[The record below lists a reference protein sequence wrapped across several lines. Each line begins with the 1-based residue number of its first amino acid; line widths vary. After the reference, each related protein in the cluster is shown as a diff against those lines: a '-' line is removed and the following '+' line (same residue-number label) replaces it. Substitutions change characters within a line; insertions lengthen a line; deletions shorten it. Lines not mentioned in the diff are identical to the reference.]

1 MDIQTNSKIN
11 FSSHRVT
18 VAWRQSLMKR
28 HENTRLCI
36 SDIID
41 PIDSKLHT
49 YHKTPGLMTSTQKS
63 WLKMTA
69 PPGGNRK
76 CLVFCMS
83 YIWMYSSSP
92 TARSH
97 VKPYQMG
104 LKTLIMKAYD
114 YCDFSSNA
122 ILVAWRQSSSTRRDT
137 RNYYNFGVGAS
148 TSLKPQARARPIR
161 AQARARPIRAQA
173 RALPIRA
180 QARARPIRA
189 QARARP
195 IRAQARARPIRAQ
208 ARARPIR
215 NQQFL
220 IFILLL
226 RRCAHLVPFIKSPHL
241 VPFIK
246 SPHLFQI
253 SNQPFPFKESFVC

>member
-1 MDIQTNSKIN
+1 
-11 FSSHRVT
+11 
-18 VAWRQSLMKR
+18 
-28 HENTRLCI
+28 
-36 SDIID
+36 
-41 PIDSKLHT
+41 
-49 YHKTPGLMTSTQKS
+49 
-63 WLKMTA
+63 MTA

-173 RALPIRA
+173 RA
-180 QARARPIRA
+180 RPIRA

>member
-1 MDIQTNSKIN
+1 
-11 FSSHRVT
+11 
-18 VAWRQSLMKR
+18 
-28 HENTRLCI
+28 
-36 SDIID
+36 
-41 PIDSKLHT
+41 
-49 YHKTPGLMTSTQKS
+49 
-63 WLKMTA
+63 MTA

-173 RALPIRA
+173 RA
-180 QARARPIRA
+180 RPIRA

-195 IRAQARARPIRAQ
+195 IRAQARAQARARQSELRPELGQSELRPELGQSQ

>member
-1 MDIQTNSKIN
+1 MEIQTNSKID

-36 SDIID
+36 SGIIG
-41 PIDSKLHT
+41 PIKSKLDMSD
-49 YHKTPGLMTSTQKS
+49 KSPGLMTSSQKS

-83 YIWMYSSSP
+83 YTWMYSSSP

-97 VKPYQMG
+97 VKLYQMG

-122 ILVAWRQSSSTRRDT
+122 ILVAWRQSSSTRRHT
-137 RNYYNFGVGAS
+137 RNYDNFGVGGS
-148 TSLKPQARARPIR
+148 TSLKLHLCNHSPPLQT
-161 AQARARPIRAQA
+161 
-173 RALPIRA
+173 
-180 QARARPIRA
+180 
-189 QARARP
+189 
-195 IRAQARARPIRAQ
+195 
-208 ARARPIR
+208 
-215 NQQFL
+215 F
-220 IFILLL
+220 
-226 RRCAHLVPFIKSPHL
+226 RCAVAY
-241 VPFIK
+241 
-246 SPHLFQI
+246 
-253 SNQPFPFKESFVC
+253 NGND

>member
-1 MDIQTNSKIN
+1 
-11 FSSHRVT
+11 
-18 VAWRQSLMKR
+18 
-28 HENTRLCI
+28 
-36 SDIID
+36 
-41 PIDSKLHT
+41 
-49 YHKTPGLMTSTQKS
+49 
-63 WLKMTA
+63 
-69 PPGGNRK
+69 
-76 CLVFCMS
+76 
-83 YIWMYSSSP
+83 MYSSSP

-173 RALPIRA
+173 RA
-180 QARARPIRA
+180 
-189 QARARP
+189 RP

-215 NQQFL
+215 NSAVLNFQ
-220 IFILLL
+220 LLL
-226 RRCAHLVPFIKSPHL
+226 RPDVLTWFHSSELHTWFHSAR
-241 VPFIK
+241 
-246 SPHLFQI
+246 PHLFQI

>member
-49 YHKTPGLMTSTQKS
+49 YHKTPSLMTSTQKS

-148 TSLKPQARARPIR
+148 TSLKPQGQSSA
-161 AQARARPIRAQA
+161 
-173 RALPIRA
+173 
-180 QARARPIRA
+180 
-189 QARARP
+189 
-195 IRAQARARPIRAQ
+195 
-208 ARARPIR
+208 
-215 NQQFL
+215 NQSSGESSANQSSGQSSANQSSGQSSANQSSGQSSANQKPAVLNFHSPTSEMCTPGS
-220 IFILLL
+220 IHQITTPGSI
-226 RRCAHLVPFIKSPHL
+226 HQITTPVPDTQSTIPL
-241 VPFIK
+241 
-246 SPHLFQI
+246 
-253 SNQPFPFKESFVC
+253 

>member
-173 RALPIRA
+173 RA
-180 QARARPIRA
+180 RPIRA

>member
-1 MDIQTNSKIN
+1 MEIQTNSKID

-28 HENTRLCI
+28 HENARLCI
-36 SDIID
+36 SGIIG
-41 PIDSKLHT
+41 PIKSKLDMSD
-49 YHKTPGLMTSTQKS
+49 KSPGLMTSTQKS

-83 YIWMYSSSP
+83 YTWMYSSSP

-97 VKPYQMG
+97 VKLYQMG

-137 RNYYNFGVGAS
+137 RNYYNFGVGGS
-148 TSLKPQARARPIR
+148 TSLKLQ
-161 AQARARPIRAQA
+161 
-173 RALPIRA
+173 LPTTEM
-180 QARARPIRA
+180 
-189 QARARP
+189 
-195 IRAQARARPIRAQ
+195 
-208 ARARPIR
+208 
-215 NQQFL
+215 
-220 IFILLL
+220 
-226 RRCAHLVPFIKSPHL
+226 IKT
-241 VPFIK
+241 
-246 SPHLFQI
+246 
-253 SNQPFPFKESFVC
+253 

>member
-1 MDIQTNSKIN
+1 
-11 FSSHRVT
+11 
-18 VAWRQSLMKR
+18 
-28 HENTRLCI
+28 
-36 SDIID
+36 
-41 PIDSKLHT
+41 
-49 YHKTPGLMTSTQKS
+49 
-63 WLKMTA
+63 
-69 PPGGNRK
+69 
-76 CLVFCMS
+76 
-83 YIWMYSSSP
+83 MYSSSP

-173 RALPIRA
+173 RA
-180 QARARPIRA
+180 
-189 QARARP
+189 
-195 IRAQARARPIRAQ
+195 RPIRAQ

>member
-148 TSLKPQARARPIR
+148 TSANPQTTGQSSANQSSGQSSANQSSGQSLANQSSGQSSANQSSGQSSGQSSANQSSGQSSANQSSGQSSANQKPAVLNFHSPTSEMCTPGSIHQITTPGSIH
-161 AQARARPIRAQA
+161 QITTP
-173 RALPIRA
+173 
-180 QARARPIRA
+180 
-189 QARARP
+189 
-195 IRAQARARPIRAQ
+195 
-208 ARARPIR
+208 
-215 NQQFL
+215 
-220 IFILLL
+220 
-226 RRCAHLVPFIKSPHL
+226 VPDLQSTIPL
-241 VPFIK
+241 
-246 SPHLFQI
+246 
-253 SNQPFPFKESFVC
+253 

>member
-18 VAWRQSLMKR
+18 VAWRHSLMKR

-148 TSLKPQARARPIR
+148 TTQTTAPPCRHSYG
-161 AQARARPIRAQA
+161 
-173 RALPIRA
+173 
-180 QARARPIRA
+180 
-189 QARARP
+189 
-195 IRAQARARPIRAQ
+195 
-208 ARARPIR
+208 
-215 NQQFL
+215 
-220 IFILLL
+220 
-226 RRCAHLVPFIKSPHL
+226 
-241 VPFIK
+241 
-246 SPHLFQI
+246 
-253 SNQPFPFKESFVC
+253 FKEWVWQNNWLAPPIVQPRHYDWTTCTKIDRDMCLFITNK

>member
-69 PPGGNRK
+69 PHGGNRK

-148 TSLKPQARARPIR
+148 TSLKPQPPPADIHMV
-161 AQARARPIRAQA
+161 
-173 RALPIRA
+173 L
-180 QARARPIRA
+180 
-189 QARARP
+189 
-195 IRAQARARPIRAQ
+195 
-208 ARARPIR
+208 R
-215 NQQFL
+215 NGCGK
-220 IFILLL
+220 ITD
-226 RRCAHLVPFIKSPHL
+226 
-241 VPFIK
+241 
-246 SPHLFQI
+246 
-253 SNQPFPFKESFVC
+253 

>member
-1 MDIQTNSKIN
+1 MEIQTNSKID

-36 SDIID
+36 SGIIG
-41 PIDSKLHT
+41 PIKSKLDMSD
-49 YHKTPGLMTSTQKS
+49 KSPGLMTSTQKS

-83 YIWMYSSSP
+83 YTWMYSSSP
-92 TARSH
+92 TACSH
-97 VKPYQMG
+97 VKLYQMG

-137 RNYYNFGVGAS
+137 RNYYNFGVGGS
-148 TSLKPQARARPIR
+148 TSLKLHLCNHSPPPADIQMCSCLQRKWLKPKKPFSAVVAYVAEDSWWRIHRGWIAVQESLFISTSVS
-161 AQARARPIRAQA
+161 
-173 RALPIRA
+173 L
-180 QARARPIRA
+180 
-189 QARARP
+189 
-195 IRAQARARPIRAQ
+195 
-208 ARARPIR
+208 
-215 NQQFL
+215 L
-220 IFILLL
+220 IMFDRQVLMWIL
-226 RRCAHLVPFIKSPHL
+226 
-241 VPFIK
+241 
-246 SPHLFQI
+246 
-253 SNQPFPFKESFVC
+253 

>member
-1 MDIQTNSKIN
+1 
-11 FSSHRVT
+11 
-18 VAWRQSLMKR
+18 
-28 HENTRLCI
+28 
-36 SDIID
+36 
-41 PIDSKLHT
+41 
-49 YHKTPGLMTSTQKS
+49 
-63 WLKMTA
+63 
-69 PPGGNRK
+69 
-76 CLVFCMS
+76 
-83 YIWMYSSSP
+83 MYSSSP

-173 RALPIRA
+173 RA
-180 QARARPIRA
+180 RPIRA

-195 IRAQARARPIRAQ
+195 IRAQARAQANQKPAVRHSPTSELRPELGSIHQ
-208 ARARPIR
+208 SELRPELG
-215 NQQFL
+215 QSE
-220 IFILLL
+220 L
-226 RRCAHLVPFIKSPHL
+226 RPELGQSET
-241 VPFIK
+241 
-246 SPHLFQI
+246 S
-253 SNQPFPFKESFVC
+253 SS